1 MTLLWRDQWLKPLT
15 DGDAGTDQCALCGKK
30 FGKIEFVTACD
41 FCGIGVMHDLC
52 ANKHILG
59 KHRKDVEAKIASH
72 RDKPLHDFQ

>member
-15 DGDAGTDQCALCGKK
+15 DGDAGTDKCALCDRK

-41 FCGIGVMHDLC
+41 FCEIGVMHDLC

-59 KHRKDVEAKIASH
+59 KHKKEVATKIAAH